1 MKRGRW
7 SREEFDKLY
16 DMVVNTDMTYE
27 EISVKLD
34 REVNTCKRVMEK
46 IFARQV
52 AEATMSYKEIL
63 EWRSE
68 QIWKINYNTQQ

>member
-1 MKRGRW
+1 MKRRRW
-7 SREEFDKLY
+7 SEEEFDKLY

-27 EISVKLD
+27 EISVELD
-34 REVNTCKRVMEK
+34 RKVSACKKVMEK

-52 AEATMSYKEIL
+52 AEATLSYKELL

-68 QIWKINYNTQQ
+68 

>member
-1 MKRGRW
+1 MKRRRW
-7 SREEFDKLY
+7 SEEEFDKLY

-27 EISVKLD
+27 EISVELD
-34 REVNTCKRVMEK
+34 RKVSACKRVMEK

-52 AEATMSYKEIL
+52 AEATLSYKELL

-68 QIWKINYNTQQ
+68 

>member
-7 SREEFDKLY
+7 SSEEFDELY

-27 EISVKLD
+27 EISVKLN
-34 REVNTCKRVMEK
+34 RKVSACKRVMDK

-52 AEATMSYKEIL
+52 AEATMSCKEIL

-68 QIWKINYNTQQ
+68 QI